1 MYTLLLSITHQNLAC
16 CKYVSLDPSSSQMQA
31 AFSQMHAPAF
41 NGFHFSATMMTYS
54 KLVKPPPFIA

>member
-1 MYTLLLSITHQNLAC
+1 
-16 CKYVSLDPSSSQMQA
+16 MQA